1 MIPDVLVPDGLVCI
15 GDGELEVPSRE
26 GLRVPE
32 AWMRVDVGLKGIKS
46 IYRIALD
53 GAASKRVAVAMPANP
68 NNLKLILVKFIFV
81 INHPIIYMHLSC
93 EVGCS

>member
-15 GDGELEVPSRE
+15 GDGVLEVPSRE

-32 AWMRVDVGLKGIKS
+32 AWMRVDVGPKGIKS

-53 GAASKRVAVAMPANP
+53 GAASNRVDVAMPATASNFD
-68 NNLKLILVKFIFV
+68 LVKFIFV
-81 INHPIIYMHLSC
+81 INVPIT
-93 EVGCS
+93 

>member
-1 MIPDVLVPDGLVCI
+1 MMPDVLIPDGLVSI
-15 GDGELEVPSRE
+15 VDGKLEVPSRE

-53 GAASKRVAVAMPANP
+53 GAASKRVDVAMPATASNFD
-68 NNLKLILVKFIFV
+68 LVKFIF
-81 INHPIIYMHLSC
+81 
-93 EVGCS
+93 

>member
-53 GAASKRVAVAMPANP
+53 GAASNRVDVAMPATASNFD
-68 NNLKLILVKFIFV
+68 LVKFIFV
-81 INHPIIYMHLSC
+81 INVPIT
-93 EVGCS
+93 